1 MSLLADKRIL
11 ITTTTLQQTFGGRTK
26 SLLQRARIFAEHGL
40 HVTVYAMNFNENYQ
54 DTFALYREKGHI
66 TPDIQIGDLF
76 ETLGGWN
83 ADIQNNYRTILQDVF
98 GDLTKYEKREFED
111 RDKYFLDGHVVLGIN
126 YTTPDKLT
134 LKSID
139 AFELERKQP
148 VRRYVVNKRG
158 NVRRIRNYKAGGW
171 ELDFEDYLDID
182 GNVIARMRQI
192 DGNKQMQHVKLGDG
206 KTWTNNKEFIAT
218 FLKSFVQDND
228 IIINDA
234 RGLDYSIRLVER
246 NVPKIYVMHNPHLAD
261 PLDLNSGIKN
271 SFKSIIRPDLAENER
286 IVSLTA
292 DQRDNILQYVPE
304 LADKI
309 IVIGHAV
316 PQKTFVPRSDEPQKA
331 VGIIGRV
338 SEQKN
343 LGDAIK
349 AFDIFHKTH
358 LDYRLDIY
366 GKGDQEEEMKAL
378 VQKLNLNEAVN
389 FLGFTE
395 DVNAAYRSVD
405 FTLNTSFYEGY
416 PLAII
421 ESIGNGTPVLSYPIN
436 FGPSAILNKHSGR
449 ISQTRTVESLA
460 QLMELEVASPLRSKD
475 VFDNGQLL
483 TVSEFMENWVIV
495 MSSLVKIK
503 R

>member
-26 SLLQRARIFAEHGL
+26 SLLQRARIFAKHGL

-76 ETLGGWN
+76 ETLGGWS

-111 RDKYFLDGHVVLGIN
+111 KDKYFLDGHVVLGIN

-218 FLKSFVQDND
+218 FLNSFVQDND

-286 IVSLTA
+286 IVALTT

-309 IVIGHAV
+309 AVIGHAV

-331 VGIIGRV
+331 VGIIGRI

-349 AFDIFHKTH
+349 AFEIFHKEH
-358 LDYRLDIY
+358 PGYRLDIY

-405 FTLNTSFYEGY
+405 FTLNTSFYEGF

-421 ESIGNGTPVLSYPIN
+421 ESIGNGTPVISYPVN
-436 FGPSAILNKHSGR
+436 FGPETILNYESGK
-449 ISQTRTVESLA
+449 ISSERTPKSLSLA
-460 QLMELEVASPLRSKD
+460 MNEEIENPLSHKKVYKRSTEFNVHD
-475 VFDNGQLL
+475 FYNSWHTLL
-483 TVSEFMENWVIV
+483 IGG
-495 MSSLVKIK
+495 
-503 R
+503 